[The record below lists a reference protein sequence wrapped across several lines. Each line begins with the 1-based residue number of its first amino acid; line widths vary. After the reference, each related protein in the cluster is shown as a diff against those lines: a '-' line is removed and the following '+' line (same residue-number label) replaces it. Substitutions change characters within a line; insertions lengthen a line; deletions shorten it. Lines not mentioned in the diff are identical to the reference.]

1 MIRRPP
7 RSTLFPYTTLF
18 RSRHTAAVGARQV
31 SGGEGGG
38 RAGAER
44 RHEARL
50 EEGPRL
56 TRGVVQEEGA
66 REMDRQAVL
75 PGSWV
80 VRDRPGPEPPRLGPP
95 RPPPRPLRAAQV

>member
-50 EEGPRL
+50 EECPRL
-56 TRGVVQEEGA
+56 TRGVVQEEVT
-66 REMDRQAVL
+66 REMDRQAAL
-75 PGSWV
+75 PGSRG
-80 VRDRPGPEPPRLGPP
+80 VRYVPCPEPTSLGLSRRRPR
-95 RPPPRPLRAAQV
+95 RRRQA